1 MTRYR
6 SERYT
11 DDLRSRTTSSPAGHT
26 FFDANTQI
34 DHTDRETKT
43 QRRDTDQVKIYRPG
57 RDEDAMTRYR
67 PERYT
72 DQEEME
78 TSNDEI

>member
-11 DDLRSRTTSSPAGHT
+11 DQEEMETSN
-26 FFDANTQI
+26 DEIQI
-34 DHTDRETKT
+34 S
-43 QRRDTDQVKIYRPG
+43 KIYRPG
-57 RDEDAMTRYR
+57 GDEDAMTRYR

-72 DQEEME
+72 DQEEMQS
-78 TSNDEI
+78 SNDEIQTDSYKLPAPSR